1 MKEMEGTKKK
11 ATVWIVFGALYA
23 TVAAIL
29 AAGGFFWAE
38 AFVPLICMICAA
50 ACFELGRDYQF
61 EVERDFDELE
71 MNLKKEEF
79 EWKVVEGNTYAK
91 VLCCKRCHGTEF
103 RKVADRLVCNICG
116 EVLEVENGTGKT

>member
-11 ATVWIVFGALYA
+11 ATVWIVFSALYA

-61 EVERDFDELE
+61 ELYYEGLDESGLELE
-71 MNLKKEEF
+71 MERIEQKAGFRVMKCKKCN
-79 EWKVVEGNTYAK
+79 GMA
-91 VLCCKRCHGTEF
+91 F
-103 RKVADRLVCNICG
+103 RMVADRLVCNICG
-116 EVLEVENGTGKT
+116 EVLEVDNGTGET

>member
-11 ATVWIVFGALYA
+11 ATVWIVFSALYA

-50 ACFELGRDYQF
+50 ACFELGRDYQY
-61 EVERDFDELE
+61 ELYY
-71 MNLKKEEF
+71 EEPEPDMEETDAETGF
-79 EWKVVEGNTYAK
+79 RAMK
-91 VLCCKRCHGTEF
+91 CKRCNGMAF
-103 RKVADRLVCNICG
+103 RMVAGRYVCDICG
-116 EVLEVENGTGKT
+116 EVLEVENGTGET

>member
-11 ATVWIVFGALYA
+11 ATVWIVFSALYA

-61 EVERDFDELE
+61 EVYYDGPDEEDVERAMAWIEAA
-71 MNLKKEEF
+71 NGIRAVKCKKCN
-79 EWKVVEGNTYAK
+79 GMA
-91 VLCCKRCHGTEF
+91 F
-103 RKVADRLVCNICG
+103 RMVADRLVCNICG
-116 EVLEVENGTGKT
+116 EVLEVENGTGET

>member
-50 ACFELGRDYQF
+50 ACFELGRDYQY
-61 EVERDFDELE
+61 ELYYEEPNEEEREPETGFRA
-71 MNLKKEEF
+71 MK
-79 EWKVVEGNTYAK
+79 
-91 VLCCKRCHGTEF
+91 CKRCNGMAF
-103 RKVADRLVCNICG
+103 RLIAGRYVCDICG
-116 EVLEVENGTGKT
+116 EVLEVDHGTGET